1 MSEREFPLPLGLA
14 EEDLP
19 KVEVK
24 YGVYSSKTGAGVEE
38 LFLRGEGKVVLKR
51 TASREADPELQEG
64 KLDVNVLVRLL
75 EILEDQRFF
84 GLDEEQFA
92 DHPGLRRI
100 VKVSTPKEEKQVAV
114 DNEGGAQFERS
125 VSAILFAASLGEPR
139 VLERRFFQT
148 MGPL

>member
-1 MSEREFPLPLGLA
+1 MGLA
-14 EEDLP
+14 EEDLQE
-19 KVEVK
+19 VEVK

-38 LFLRGEGKVVLKR
+38 LFLRGDGKVVLRRTESR
-51 TASREADPELQEG
+51 TAEAQIEEG
-64 KLDVNVLVRLL
+64 TLDLNVLIRLL
-75 EILEDQRFF
+75 ELLEDQRFF

-100 VKVSTPKEEKQVAV
+100 VTVSTPKAEKQVAV

-148 MGPL
+148 MGPI